1 MMKLDSSIIFPNF
14 SQTKLFVDSLRDLKE
29 SVSDYSLQV
38 ATYRA
43 ISAADSLSLYY
54 SKMER
59 DELTQTW
66 ATEYRKI
73 NQFIADIRKTDISK
87 VSTVPDRLKKFID
100 QINSNVQSLNS
111 ANTSKDAEA
120 LSVEKQSLTE
130 LHQKFLSP
138 EFFMLTESY
147 SLTTLNETDSILINL
162 SQENFACPD
171 AKSTYLFDTTKSRIT
186 IECPNLLETFQA
198 EFKEDIE
205 PIRNIPFYQQ
215 VTQISGIID
224 TTKIVLDE
232 NRAELRRFTDVLL
245 KIKELQVEFD
255 QMNNVFFYRYTNE
268 IIDFFDLVDQEK
280 RLSLLKPAIE
290 DILNPIDTLATRVET
305 GNIAD
310 LEERLNYFSGKLSE
324 LDNSIQETR
333 LPRRVRNK
341 IKSNTDP
348 FQPVFNELSN
358 ISSGFSPQY
367 SESLR
372 EAARELEEDLLE
384 ALEGEK
390 EQVYVIFR
398 REHKNHGYIESGE
411 KSWEEE

>member
-1 MMKLDSSIIFPNF
+1 
-14 SQTKLFVDSLRDLKE
+14 
-29 SVSDYSLQV
+29 
-38 ATYRA
+38 
-43 ISAADSLSLYY
+43 
-54 SKMER
+54 MER
-59 DELTQTW
+59 DELVQTW

-73 NQFIADIRKTDISK
+73 NQFISDIRKTDISK

-100 QINSNVQSLNS
+100 QINSNVQILNS

-120 LSVEKQSLTE
+120 LGVEKQSLTE

-162 SQENFACPD
+162 SQENFTCPD
-171 AKSTYLFDTTKSRIT
+171 AKLTYLFDTTKSRIT
-186 IECPNLLETFQA
+186 IECPNLLDIFQA

-215 VTQISGIID
+215 VTQISSIID
-224 TTKIVLDE
+224 TAKIVLDE
-232 NRAELRRFTDVLL
+232 NRAEVRRFTDVLL
-245 KIKELQVEFD
+245 KIKELQVELD
-255 QMNNVFFYRYTNE
+255 QMKNVFFYRYTNE
-268 IIDFFDLVDQEK
+268 IIDFIDLVDQEK

-290 DILNPIDTLATRVET
+290 DILNPMDTLATRVET

-324 LDNSIQETR
+324 LDNSIKESR

-341 IKSNTDP
+341 IKSNSDP

-372 EAARELEEDLLE
+372 EAASELEKDLLE

-398 REHKNHGYIESGE
+398 REHKNHGYIANGE
-411 KSWEEE
+411 NSWEEE